1 MPIRRIKEQKIIS
14 PEDSVDGE
22 KGDLMRTKFDEQ
34 LKNLNEEMI
43 QMGVMI
49 EENIQEAIE
58 ALVKSDVDNAKKI
71 LEKDTAIDKKQRDIE
86 SICFNLLIQQQP
98 VARDLRMITAAM
110 KMVTDMERIG
120 DHAADISEMTIMLA
134 KSERMENYETIIKMA
149 SEASIML
156 IHSIDAFTEKDKV
169 KAKEV
174 IEHDDVVD
182 ALFDQVKQE
191 VTKLIQND
199 PKRGEQEI
207 DMLMIA
213 KYLER
218 IGDHATNIAE
228 WVIYSLDDRKK
239 DKQGN

>member
-1 MPIRRIKEQKIIS
+1 
-14 PEDSVDGE
+14 
-22 KGDLMRTKFDEQ
+22 MRSKFDKQ

-43 QMGVMI
+43 QMGTMI
-49 EENIQEAIE
+49 EENIRKAIE
-58 ALVKSDVDNAKKI
+58 ALVKSDVAMAREIMEGDS
-71 LEKDTAIDKKQRDIE
+71 AIDQKQRDIE

-98 VARDLRMITAAM
+98 VAKDLRAITAAM

-120 DHAADISEMTIMLA
+120 DHAADISEITIMLSDA
-134 KSERMENYETIIKMA
+134 EKISGYDTIIKMA
-149 SEASIML
+149 TEASVML
-156 IHSIDAFTEKDKV
+156 IKSVDAFAEKDKI

-174 IEHDDVVD
+174 IEQDDVVD
-182 ALFDQVKQE
+182 DFFDKVKDE
-191 VTKLIQND
+191 LIELIKND

-228 WVIYSLDDRKK
+228 WVIYSLDNKVNSGALSAK
-239 DKQGN
+239 